1 MARAPACVLPV
12 HHIPRL
18 AQHLTPHP
26 SRLTPHLKK
35 MNGNL
40 FVVSAPSGAG
50 KTSLVAALLDA
61 DPLVR
66 KSVSF
71 TTRRPRPAEINGRE
85 YNFVPVDEFERMRA
99 RGEFVESAVVH
110 GNHYGTSHA
119 WMGSRLAEGHDIL
132 LEIDWQGAAQVRRVN
147 PAAITIFILP
157 PSYQAL
163 LSRLNSRATDPPD
176 IIAQRL
182 RNAREEIS
190 HLFDFDYVIINE
202 DFDRAAQELAAIVV
216 AERLK
221 RARQTGRHQE
231 LINQLLH
238 PRH

>member
-1 MARAPACVLPV
+1 M
-12 HHIPRL
+12 
-18 AQHLTPHP
+18 
-26 SRLTPHLKK
+26 S
-35 MNGNL
+35 GNL
-40 FVVSAPSGAG
+40 FIVSAPSGAG

-71 TTRRPRPAEINGRE
+71 TTRTPRPGEINGRE
-85 YNFVPVDEFERMRA
+85 YNFVEMDEFERMRA
-99 RGEFVESAVVH
+99 RGEFVESALVH
-110 GNHYGTSHA
+110 GNHYGTSHQWIGA
-119 WMGSRLAEGHDIL
+119 RMAQGRDIL

-147 PAAITIFILP
+147 PAAVSIFILP
-157 PSYQAL
+157 PSYEAL
-163 LSRLNSRATDPPD
+163 LSRLNNRATDAPG

-182 RNAREEIS
+182 HNAHQEIS
-190 HLFDFDYVIINE
+190 HLVDFDYVIINE

-221 RARQTGRHQE
+221 RTRQTGRHQD

-238 PRH
+238 PQQ

>member
-1 MARAPACVLPV
+1 M
-12 HHIPRL
+12 
-18 AQHLTPHP
+18 
-26 SRLTPHLKK
+26 S
-35 MNGNL
+35 GNL
-40 FVVSAPSGAG
+40 FIVSAPSGAG

-71 TTRRPRPAEINGRE
+71 TTRTPRPGEINGRE
-85 YNFVPVDEFERMRA
+85 YNFVQVDEFERMRA
-99 RGEFVESAVVH
+99 RGEFVESALVH
-110 GNHYGTSHA
+110 GNHYGTSHQWIGA
-119 WMGSRLAEGHDIL
+119 RMAEGRDIL

-147 PAAITIFILP
+147 PEAVSIFILP
-157 PSYQAL
+157 PSYEAL
-163 LSRLNSRATDPPD
+163 LSRLNNRATDAPG

-182 RNAREEIS
+182 HNAHQEIS
-190 HLFDFDYVIINE
+190 HLVDFDYVIINE

-221 RARQTGRHQE
+221 RTRQTGRHQD

-238 PRH
+238 PQQ